1 MKKELTLEEQII
13 EMEDKLA
20 ELKAKKEEKDREKP
34 MVENMYLSTYI
45 VLDDFY
51 KECDIDCNIK
61 NLDIKISERIVD
73 DLGEIGVKLYY
84 EDNKVIEESYVMRLY
99 KFECE
104 SYKVEVIKYLINKA
118 VSKLYSINASKIQD
132 KLEKIELL

>member
-1 MKKELTLEEQII
+1 MKKELTLEEQIM

-20 ELKAKKEEKDREKP
+20 ELKARKEEEDRNKTV
-34 MVENMYLSTYI
+34 VENMYLSTYI

-51 KECDIDCNIK
+51 KGCDIDCNIK

-84 EDNKVIEESYVMRLY
+84 EDNKVIEESYAMRLY

-104 SYKVEVIKYLINKA
+104 SYKVEVIKYLINRA
-118 VSKLYSINASKIQD
+118 ISKLYNINASKIQD
-132 KLEKIELL
+132 RLKEIELL

>member
-20 ELKAKKEEKDREKP
+20 ELKARKEEEDRNKP
-34 MVENMYLSTYI
+34 VVESMYLSTYI

-61 NLDIKISERIVD
+61 NLNIEITERIVD
-73 DLGEIGVKLYY
+73 DFGDIRIKLYY
-84 EDNKVIEESYVMRLY
+84 EDNKVIEESYAMRLY

-104 SYKVEVIKYLINKA
+104 SYKVEVIKYLINRA
-118 VSKLYSINASKIQD
+118 VSKLYNINDSKIQD